1 MSSAES
7 EAKFLIGVNL
17 VRFGD
22 KHVGGNEVYAREIVY
37 GLLDQGWPL
46 KLFCYSKESCV
57 DRFGEAIRDLCV
69 EVQGRS
75 PMSAM
80 QFGLRAACE
89 REAVQLFFSPSHLL
103 PLRTPKCPT
112 VCTIH
117 DLNFKHFSQGT
128 LKDFY
133 KSVFYSHTARN
144 SDAIVVISKWTEGD
158 VLKNYPQAKG
168 KTHLVY
174 NGASVNPS
182 SGSTDFKGEPFMFG
196 VGHHAHKHPEFLI
209 DLLSRLKDDQPT
221 LRVKICGLPA
231 ERKLELSERAMQRG
245 IEDRCDL
252 LGYVES
258 DELSDLY
265 KSASVMIFP
274 STFEGF
280 GLPLI
285 EAMSQSTPV
294 IALGRTAI
302 PEVVGEAGILM
313 DELDVDDWAK
323 EVRRLLTDQPFRDY
337 LIAKGIERAEY
348 FSWKRCVDNLVTV
361 FRSVVQ

>member
-1 MSSAES
+1 MSPAES

-22 KHVGGNEVYAREIVY
+22 KLVGGNEVYAREIVY

-46 KLFCYSKESCV
+46 KLFCYSTESCV
-57 DRFGEAIRDLCV
+57 DRFGERIRSLCV
-69 EVQGRS
+69 EVPGRS

-89 REAVQLFFSPSHLL
+89 REGVQLFFSPSHLL
-103 PLRTPKCPT
+103 PLRTPACPS

-117 DLNFKHFSQGT
+117 DLNFKHFSQGK

-133 KSVFYSHTARN
+133 KSIFYSHTAGK
-144 SDAIVVISKWTEGD
+144 SDAIVVISKWTERD
-158 VLKNYPQAKG
+158 VLKNYPRAKG

-174 NGASVNPS
+174 NGASVTPS
-182 SGSTDFKGEPFMFG
+182 PDGKDAGADPYMFG

-209 DLLSRLKDDQPT
+209 DLLGRLQDEEPN
-221 LRVKICGLPA
+221 LRVKICGLPP
-231 ERKLELSERAMQRG
+231 ERKLEMSERAQQKG
-245 IEDRCDL
+245 IQDRCDL
-252 LGYVES
+252 LGYVEAG
-258 DELSDLY
+258 ELSDLY
-265 KSASVMIFP
+265 KNAAILIFP

-294 IALGRTAI
+294 IALNRTAI
-302 PEVVGEAGILM
+302 PEVVGEAGILL
-313 DELDVDDWAK
+313 DELDVNVWAK
-323 EVRRLLTDQPFRDY
+323 EVRRLLNDPPFRDY
-337 LIAKGIERAEY
+337 LVAKGLERAAY
-348 FSWKRCVDNLVTV
+348 FSWERCVDNLITV
-361 FRSVVQ
+361 FRSVVH